1 MKKKR
6 ALQDAM
12 SYSLNLNL
20 WPSEFI
26 EGCALVAAK
35 RRLNVDSVIL
45 SIILGTS
52 VFAGKAQVRM
62 EGSDKIDV
70 ASLWI
75 CNIQV

>member
-1 MKKKR
+1 M

-26 EGCALVAAK
+26 EDCALVAAK

>member
-1 MKKKR
+1 M

>member
-1 MKKKR
+1 M

-26 EGCALVAAK
+26 ESCALVAAK